1 MTQMHQ
7 SHSMP
12 IASQFFYKKYPRAFR
27 LTYKMLKIMIVYSFA
42 INKKMSVLSS
52 KVAPGSLKF
61 RENGNKAPNLAI
73 FSSNSF

>member
-1 MTQMHQ
+1 
-7 SHSMP
+7 
-12 IASQFFYKKYPRAFR
+12 
-27 LTYKMLKIMIVYSFA
+27 MLKIMIVYSFA